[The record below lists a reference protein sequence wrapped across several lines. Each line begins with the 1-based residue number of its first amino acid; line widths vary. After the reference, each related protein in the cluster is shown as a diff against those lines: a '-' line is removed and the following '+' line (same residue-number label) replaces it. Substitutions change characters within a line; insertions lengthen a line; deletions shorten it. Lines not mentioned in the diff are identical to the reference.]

1 MIIRIG
7 HRGACGY
14 EPENTLLSFK
24 KALELNV
31 DMIELDVYLCKT
43 GELVVIHDDKVDRT
57 TNGKGYITEKSFKE
71 LRQLDAGKGE
81 KIPTLQEVLDL
92 TNKKAKV
99 NIELK
104 GEGTAKPVSKVI
116 EKYVKEKG
124 WSYDDFLVS
133 SFNHYE
139 LLKFSKLSP
148 NIKIGVLI
156 KGTPIGFAEFAEK
169 VNAYSVHLSL
179 EFINKEFVED
189 AHKRGMKV
197 FVWTVNDTDEMQRM
211 KELGI
216 DGVFSKFPDRI

>member
-43 GELVVIHDDKVDRT
+43 KELVVIHDDKVDRT
-57 TNGKGYITEKSFKE
+57 TNGRGYVTEKSFEE

-156 KGTPIGFAEFAEK
+156 KGAPIDFAEFAEK

-179 EFINKEFVED
+179 KFINKEFVED
-189 AHKRGMKV
+189 AHKKGMKV
-197 FVWTVNDTDEMQRM
+197 FVWTVNDKEEMQRM

>member
-24 KALELNV
+24 KALKLNV

-57 TNGKGYITEKSFKE
+57 TNGKGYITEKSFEE

-92 TNKKAKV
+92 TNKKAKE

-139 LLKFSKLSP
+139 LLKFSKLNP

-216 DGVFSKFPDRI
+216 DGIFSKFPDRI